1 LDSTSKQVIDIQ
13 ITQENVHDIKK
24 AKEFLKYLQI
34 KDMMH
39 EISMILS
46 KE

>member
-24 AKEFLKYLQI
+24 AKEFLKYL
-34 KDMMH
+34 
-39 EISMILS
+39 ISMILS

>member
-1 LDSTSKQVIDIQ
+1 MYLEIY
-13 ITQENVHDIKK
+13 KK
-24 AKEFLKYLQI
+24 KVKEFLKYLQI